1 MERII
6 KIAKGE
12 EKAQLVLKN
21 ANIINVF
28 TNEII
33 KGDVAVDGG
42 KIVAIGDYSGLEE
55 IDLKGK
61 YLSPGFIDGHVHI
74 ESSKVTPG
82 QFARAVVPRGTTAIV
97 ADPHEIANVK
107 GLEGIEY
114 MLDESEGLPLDVYM
128 MLPSC
133 VPSTLYENNGAVL
146 EAEDLKKLIDR
157 ERVLGLGEM
166 MDYTGVI
173 NGNPGTLEKIK
184 MAKERGKIID
194 GHGPMISG
202 KKLNAYVAAGV
213 KTEHECSTVEEMIE
227 RLRLG
232 MYIHI
237 REGSAARNLKELIKV
252 VNKDNL
258 RRIMFCTDDKEPS
271 DLLKNGSI
279 DNNIRLAIEEGI
291 DPIDCI
297 KMASLNAAEIYG
309 LKNKGA
315 IAPGYSAD
323 LVVIDNLQDFNILM
337 VFKDGKL
344 VAEDYKPL
352 FSISHSLNS
361 NMKNTVNIKRV
372 NKDDLSIAIE
382 GDSVFVIKLIPHSLI
397 TGKVVREVGSDIIVE
412 DGKFIGGNDILKV
425 AVIERHNATGNIGLA
440 IVEGFGLKNGAIA
453 STVAHDSHNI
463 IAIGDN
469 DDDMLLTIEELKR
482 IGGGIA
488 IASKGKILG
497 TLALEIAG
505 LMSDEP
511 LDVVNDK
518 LNNML
523 NIAYDVLKVNKDI
536 EPFMTLS
543 FIALPVIPHLKVT
556 DMGLF
561 DVNRFEFID
570 IDASY
575 IIRWCK

>member
-1 MERII
+1 MKKRGHNLSMRNII

-12 EKAQLVLKN
+12 EKAELVLKN

-33 KGDVAVDGG
+33 KSDVAIDGG
-42 KIVAIGDYSGLEE
+42 EIVGIGEYFGEDE
-55 IDLKGK
+55 IDLEGK

-82 QFARAVVPRGTTAIV
+82 QFAKAVVPRGTTAIV

-107 GLEGIEY
+107 GIEGIEY
-114 MLDESEGLPLDVYM
+114 MLDESENLPLDVYM

-133 VPSTLYENNGAVL
+133 IPATPFENSGAVL
-146 EAEDLKKLIDR
+146 DAEDLKGLIDR
-157 ERVLGLGEM
+157 DRVLGLGEM
-166 MDYTGVI
+166 MDYNGVI
-173 NGNPGTLEKIK
+173 NEDKKVLDKIK
-184 MAKERGKIID
+184 MARDKGKIID

-202 KKLNAYVAAGV
+202 KSLNAYVAAGV

-237 REGSAARNLKELIKV
+237 RQGSAARNLKELIKAV
-252 VNKDNL
+252 DKDNL

-271 DLLKNGSI
+271 DLLKTGSI
-279 DNNIRLAIEEGI
+279 DNNIRLAIKAGI

-309 LKNKGA
+309 LKKHGA
-315 IAPGYSAD
+315 IAPGYRAD
-323 LVVIDNLQDFNILM
+323 LVVIDNLQDFNILE
-337 VFKDGKL
+337 VYKNGEL

-352 FSISHSLNS
+352 FDVPHNDNS
-361 NMKNTVNIKRV
+361 NMKDTVNIKKVSKEDLEIFLKGESV
-372 NKDDLSIAIE
+372 NI
-382 GDSVFVIKLIPHSLI
+382 IKLLPHSLI
-397 TGKVVREVGSDIIVE
+397 TEKVVRDVIVE
-412 DGKFIGGNDILKV
+412 DGKFMKGNDILKV
-425 AVIERHNATGNIGLA
+425 AVIERHNKTGNIGLA
-440 IVEGFGLKNGAIA
+440 LVEGFGLQNGAIA

-463 IAIGDN
+463 IVIGDN
-469 DDDMLLTIEELKR
+469 DDDMVLAIEELER

-488 IASKGKILG
+488 LASKGSILG
-497 TLALEIAG
+497 RLPLEIAG

-511 LDVVNDK
+511 LAKVQDN
-518 LNNML
+518 LNELL
-523 NIAYDVLKVNKDI
+523 NIAYDVLKINKDI

-543 FIALPVIPHLKVT
+543 FIALPVIPSLKIT

-561 DVNRFEFID
+561 DVEQFKFIEL
-570 IDASY
+570 
-575 IIRWCK
+575 